1 MLKVKNNLRTAVVCV
16 VIALACLFGYIMLQN
31 LCAELFIRWGWEV
44 RRVTDLFKY
53 GFWVTFLVVGIL
65 FPILEELFF
74 RLLGCKL
81 LKLIKM
87 PDWAVIIIT
96 ATLFMVYH
104 GSWSQ
109 TVYQLLMGIWLA
121 WIFIK
126 TKNIGWTMLIHV
138 INNTYIIT
146 YTYLAGTGNDA
157 FDLTAWNIILSVGL
171 AIITTVAV
179 FFLIKKGIPNHEE

>member
-81 LKLIKM
+81 LKLTKM

-96 ATLFMVYH
+96 AILFMVYH

-109 TVYQLLMGIWLA
+109 TIYQLLMGIWLA

-146 YTYLAGTGNDA
+146 YTYLAGTGNDV

-179 FFLIKKGIPNHEE
+179 FFLIKKGIPNYEE

>member
-1 MLKVKNNLRTAVVCV
+1 MLKVKNNLRIAVVCV

-81 LKLIKM
+81 LKLTKM
-87 PDWAVIIIT
+87 PDWAVIITT
-96 ATLFMVYH
+96 AILFMVYH

-146 YTYLAGTGNDA
+146 YTYLAGTGNDV

>member
-16 VIALACLFGYIMLQN
+16 VIALACLFGYIILQN

-96 ATLFMVYH
+96 AILFAVYH

>member
-81 LKLIKM
+81 LKLTKM
-87 PDWAVIIIT
+87 PDWAVIITT
-96 ATLFMVYH
+96 AILFMVYH

-157 FDLTAWNIILSVGL
+157 FDLTAWNIILSVCL

>member
-74 RLLGCKL
+74 PLLGCIL
-81 LKLIKM
+81 LKFINM

>member
-1 MLKVKNNLRTAVVCV
+1 M
-16 VIALACLFGYIMLQN
+16 
-31 LCAELFIRWGWEV
+31 CAELFIRWGWEV

-81 LKLIKM
+81 LKLTKM
-87 PDWAVIIIT
+87 PDWAVIITT
-96 ATLFMVYH
+96 AILFMVYH

-146 YTYLAGTGNDA
+146 YTYLAGTGNDV

>member
-31 LCAELFIRWGWEV
+31 LCTELFIRWGWEV

-81 LKLIKM
+81 LKLTKM

-96 ATLFMVYH
+96 AILFMVYH

>member
-81 LKLIKM
+81 LKLTKM
-87 PDWAVIIIT
+87 PDWAVIITT
-96 ATLFMVYH
+96 AILFMVYH

-146 YTYLAGTGNDA
+146 YTYLAGAGNDV